1 MALRNLVAKIFQRNI
16 SQIPQNEVS
25 HQMRCMSVR
34 AHKRFYKNVDV
45 ISSSGQYEIVLDSKK
60 LKTPNGLVFNLN
72 SEPLALAVAHEW
84 QTQKDLILLSQMHLT
99 GLCNVCI
106 DNPTKTT
113 KYALVDSI
121 LNFLDTDTILFFSDE
136 PPALLQKQR
145 EEWLPIINWYAEK
158 HNIDI
163 QPSESTFVPSFSN
176 NAREVIRRHLLSYS
190 FDTLQGITFGIDS
203 IKSLI
208 LMCAVVDKKLT
219 VEEAV
224 NLSRLELNFQTE
236 KWGNVEWAHDL
247 ELHDTT
253 ARVAAAAL
261 FVHCKTN
268 EHTIKVKN

>member
-34 AHKRFYKNVDV
+34 GNFIKSIYKKLNSIIFLKIFLAHKRFYKNVDV

-121 LNFLDTDTILFFSDE
+121 LNFLDTDTILFFSDV
-136 PPALLQKQR
+136 
-145 EEWLPIINWYAEK
+145 
-158 HNIDI
+158 
-163 QPSESTFVPSFSN
+163 STCTF
-176 NAREVIRRHLLSYS
+176 YS
-190 FDTLQGITFGIDS
+190 FQ
-203 IKSLI
+203 
-208 LMCAVVDKKLT
+208 A
-219 VEEAV
+219 
-224 NLSRLELNFQTE
+224 LNIFE
-236 KWGNVEWAHDL
+236 FL
-247 ELHDTT
+247 
-253 ARVAAAAL
+253 
-261 FVHCKTN
+261 KTR
-268 EHTIKVKN
+268 TQST